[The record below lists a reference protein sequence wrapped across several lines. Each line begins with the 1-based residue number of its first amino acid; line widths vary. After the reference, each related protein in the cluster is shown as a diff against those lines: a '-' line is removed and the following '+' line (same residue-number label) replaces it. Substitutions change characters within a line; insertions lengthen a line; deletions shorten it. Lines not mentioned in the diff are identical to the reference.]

1 MPKKNPFENIIQQ
14 IQQDTA
20 SASESS
26 LALDTL
32 DKQRLRALYLVSQ
45 QLNTI
50 LDPDRLFREVIK
62 KIVELMQAER
72 AVIVLREN
80 GELRIRIA
88 HNSDDQSEQNALNFS
103 RSIVSRVMKEYRP
116 LYSANA
122 VDDNR
127 FSQYQTIHQL
137 EILSFICVPILIGK
151 EVIGTIYVDNRHL
164 TSVFTEA
171 DVEFLQAF
179 SNLIGIAIRNSM
191 AYHQIEE
198 LNRSLEK
205 KVQERTGELRKTIE
219 ELQATQERLIQS
231 EKMAS
236 LGRLIA
242 GFVHEFNNPIN
253 FIYSN
258 LPHLESYT
266 TQLLKSMETLLS
278 RLPREERKQVEDKY
292 DLPYLRSD
300 LQKLIQGLKEGAR
313 RSTKLVRD
321 LRDFSTSRPAAFQLI
336 NWNENLEF
344 VTRIFRERQQHP
356 VKVALKVKE
365 NAQLFI
371 KGNRTEINQALLNL
385 LGNAADAGA
394 TRIQITSF
402 REKNRLRCEI
412 RDNGLGISRED
423 LSRIF
428 DPFFTTKKVGKG
440 MGLGLSIVYN
450 IISHH
455 RGKIDVKSTPG
466 KGTVFTLFLPLSG

>member
-1 MPKKNPFENIIQQ
+1 MPKKNPFEKIVQQ
-14 IQQDTA
+14 IQQD
-20 SASESS
+20 SARATGSMV
-26 LALDTL
+26 ALDTL

-62 KIVELMQAER
+62 KIVELLRAER

-88 HNSDDQSEQNALNFS
+88 HNSDDQSEQNALIFS
-103 RSIVSRVMKEYRP
+103 RSIVSRVMKEYQP
-116 LYSANA
+116 LFSTNA
-122 VDDNR
+122 IDDSR
-127 FSQYQTIHQL
+127 FSQYQTIQEL
-137 EILSFICVPILIGK
+137 EILSFICVPILVDD

-179 SNLIGIAIRNSM
+179 SNLIGIAIRNSL

-198 LNRSLEK
+198 LNQSLEM
-205 KVQERTGELRKTIE
+205 KVRERTAELRRTIE

-266 TQLLKSMETLLS
+266 AQLMESIETVLS
-278 RLPREERKQVEDKY
+278 RLSEEERKQIEEKY
-292 DLPYLRSD
+292 DLTYLRTD
-300 LQKLIQGLKEGAR
+300 LQKLIEGLKEGAR
-313 RSTKLVRD
+313 RSTRLVQD
-321 LRDFSTSRPAAFQLI
+321 LRDFSTSPPSAFQLI
-336 NWNENLEF
+336 NWNENLAF
-344 VTRIFRERQQHP
+344 VARIFRERQQNP
-356 VKVALKVKE
+356 VEVELRGE
-365 NAQLFI
+365 EPLFI

-385 LGNAADAGA
+385 LGNAVDAGA
-394 TRIQITSF
+394 TRIQITSS
-402 REKNRLRCEI
+402 REGNRLKCRI
-412 RDNGLGISRED
+412 RDNGSGISRED
-423 LSRIF
+423 IPRIF
-428 DPFFTTKKVGKG
+428 DPFFTTKEVGKG

-455 RGKIDVKSTPG
+455 RGKIDVESVPG
-466 KGTVFTLFLPLSG
+466 KGTTFTLFLPLAD